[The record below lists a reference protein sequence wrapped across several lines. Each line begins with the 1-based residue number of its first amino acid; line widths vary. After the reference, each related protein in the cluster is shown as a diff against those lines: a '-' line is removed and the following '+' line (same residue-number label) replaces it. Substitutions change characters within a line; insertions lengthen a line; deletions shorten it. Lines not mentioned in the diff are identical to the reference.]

1 MVLLLF
7 LNREGMPRV
16 IVPDHDEDEHD
27 DHHDE
32 DDEDDVS
39 WLRKEKEKG
48 IFMSHL
54 SMKEWS
60 SVAQICRF
68 YARAHTKYARAHTT
82 SLSLP
87 PHSIHIAAVGNP
99 NQ

>member
-1 MVLLLF
+1 
-7 LNREGMPRV
+7 
-16 IVPDHDEDEHD
+16 
-27 DHHDE
+27 
-32 DDEDDVS
+32 
-39 WLRKEKEKG
+39 
-48 IFMSHL
+48 MSHL

-87 PHSIHIAAVGNP
+87 PHSTHIAAAAAVSNP
-99 NQ
+99 GQ

>member
-1 MVLLLF
+1 
-7 LNREGMPRV
+7 MPRV
-16 IVPDHDEDEHD
+16 IVPDHDGDEHD

-32 DDEDDVS
+32 DDDEDHDDHDDNEDHDEDDE
-39 WLRKEKEKG
+39 LNKKRKG

-60 SVAQICRF
+60 SVPQICRL

-87 PHSIHIAAVGNP
+87 PHSIHIAAVDNP
-99 NQ
+99 GQ